1 MEAAGVAGA
10 LLGGSLSDRLG
21 RRLILAISMLVT
33 PLLTFAF
40 LAVYGW
46 ARFPLLLL
54 LGFSALSVTPV
65 IMALVQESFPQN
77 RALANGVYMSLSFLI
92 RAGVILLL
100 GVMADRFGMRL
111 VFVASAVL
119 SLVGL
124 PIVLLLP
131 ATRH

>member
-1 MEAAGVAGA
+1 
-10 LLGGSLSDRLG
+10 
-21 RRLILAISMLVT
+21 MLVT

-119 SLVGL
+119 SLLGL

-131 ATRH
+131 ARRH